1 MIGTGPPRLSARANH
16 SAWSNAARIRASPN
30 TPTWAAA
37 GAKADP
43 TIRNPPPT
51 SPTTLSSGTRTSVRV
66 IVGVECARYPIVSG
80 VPVTLS
86 PVTGPVTSSTERAV
100 LAAAAGS
107 VRATTD
113 IRSGP
118 VPSQPAEL
126 DTHFLAPL
134 ITQWPASRT
143 AVVRT
148 PSAGG

>member
-1 MIGTGPPRLSARANH
+1 MIGTGPPRLLARANR

-37 GAKADP
+37 GANADP
-43 TIRNPPPT
+43 TIVSPPPT
-51 SPTTLSSGTRTSVRV
+51 SPTTLPSGTRTSARV
-66 IVGVECARYPIVSG
+66 IAGVECARCPIVSG

-86 PVTGPVTSSTERAV
+86 PETGPVTRNTERAV

-118 VPSQPAEL
+118 VPSQPAEF
-126 DTHFLAPL
+126 DTHFLAPV
-134 ITQWPASRT
+134 ITQ
-143 AVVRT
+143 
-148 PSAGG
+148 